1 MPLILARIYE
11 EDTQFE
17 KKTPTNFKISPNSHM
32 KNELSD
38 AEKLI
43 ENL

>member
-11 EDTQFE
+11 EDTKFE
-17 KKTPTNFKISPNSHM
+17 KPTTPNFKISPNSQL